1 MLNSAHD
8 NTQKYGGHSMVMDL
22 QCVLVRKPNQ
32 ALGNADPKHWHYTDT
47 VHLPLAIEQHNE
59 FVKIMQAHGVE
70 VVYHEQPSDQH
81 ADAIFVHDPVLMT
94 NKGAII
100 LRMGKALRR
109 GEEALIK
116 KTLLELHVPI
126 LGELSSP
133 AQVEGGDLLWLDEKT
148 LLAGR
153 GFRTNEAGI
162 TALRQLLAPLG
173 VSVIA
178 FDLPYFQGREAC
190 LHLQSFIS
198 LVDIKIA
205 LVYFPLMPVAL
216 VELLEERGFSFVEV
230 PEQEFHTMGSN
241 TLTIKPKVV
250 LSLAGNPLTK
260 KRLEEAGVQVL
271 TYAGTEL
278 SLKTEGGPT
287 CLTRPLKRQQ
297 G

>member
-8 NTQKYGGHSMVMDL
+8 NTKDYGGHSMVANL
-22 QCVLVRKPNQ
+22 QRVLVRKPNQ
-32 ALGNADPKHWHYTDT
+32 ALGNAEPTRWHYTDT
-47 VHLPLAIEQHNE
+47 IHLPLAIEQHNE
-59 FVKIMQAHGVE
+59 FVKIMQAQGVE
-70 VVYHEQPSDQH
+70 VVYHEQPSEQH

-94 NKGAII
+94 DKGAIL

-116 KTLLELHVPI
+116 QTLLELNVPV

-153 GFRTNEAGI
+153 GFRTNETGI
-162 TALRQLLAPLG
+162 TALRHLLAPLG
-173 VSVIA
+173 VSVLA

-198 LVDIKIA
+198 LVDIKTA

-216 VELLEERGFSFVEV
+216 VELLEEKGFSFIEV
-230 PEQEFHTMGSN
+230 PEQEFHTMGAN
-241 TLTIKPKVV
+241 ALTIKPKLV
-250 LSLAGNPLTK
+250 LSLANNPLTK
-260 KRLEEAGVQVL
+260 KRLEDAGIEVL

-287 CLTRPLKRQQ
+287 CLTRPLKRQH